1 MSNVFELLGRLVL
14 RWLVIWAVLLAWWWA
29 TWTLFNQANIVGGLV
44 VGLGLPAAVTLLSV
58 WRASKRPSLEED
70 DA

>member
-1 MSNVFELLGRLVL
+1 MSNVSELLGRLVL

-29 TWTLFNQANIVGGLV
+29 TWVLFNQTSIVGGLV

-58 WRASKRPSLEED
+58 WGASKRPSLEED